1 MRLTRSGVAI
11 LIVAIG
17 CFIAGRVFGTL
28 ELYLL
33 GAIAAV
39 SLLLAMLFTSTTK
52 LSIAIS
58 RTATPVRLR
67 VGTPARVDLRL
78 GNKAKRSTPVL
89 RLRDEVE
96 GTRAATL
103 MLAPIAPAS
112 DATVAYRLPTRR
124 RGHLAVGPLDFTFE
138 DPLGLTRSVVRASRA
153 ITLTVHTE
161 LIDLDTLQGVAGRDP
176 TADQQRRRTLA
187 AGGDEFFALRPYV
200 NGDDLRRVHWRAS
213 ARTGE
218 LVVKQEERPRTGR
231 VTILLDRQRLAYTEE
246 GFERAVSGALSTL
259 HAAWKSDD
267 ALRFATSGTSRYA
280 DIRSRGELDAI
291 DEQLALID
299 TADSASLITSIDE
312 LGKVGHGGTLV
323 VITGSASPDLNR
335 AIDNARRSFGTILTV
350 VCDASRD
357 ELPVGTMIFNNPE
370 SFARQWSERLR
381 TGAAR

>member
-39 SLLLAMLFTSTTK
+39 CLLLAMLFTSTTK

-78 GNKAKRSTPVL
+78 GNQAKRSTPVL

-103 MLAPIAPAS
+103 MLAPIAPAA

-124 RGHLAVGPLDFTFE
+124 RGHLAIGPLDFTFE

-161 LIDLDTLQGVAGRDP
+161 LIELDALHAVAGRDP
-176 TADQQRRRTLA
+176 TADQQKRRTLA

-200 NGDDLRRVHWRAS
+200 NGDELRRVHWRAS

-231 VTILLDRQRLAYTEE
+231 VTILLDRQRLAYTDE

-291 DEQLALID
+291 DEQLALIN

-312 LGKVGHGGTLV
+312 LGKIGHGGTLV

-350 VCDASRD
+350 VCDASQD
-357 ELPVGTMIFNNPE
+357 ELPAETLIFNNPE
-370 SFARQWSERLR
+370 SFARQWSECLR
-381 TGAAR
+381 TGAQR

>member
-1 MRLTRSGVAI
+1 MRLTRSGIAI
-11 LIVAIG
+11 LIVSVG
-17 CFIAGRVFGTL
+17 CFVAGRVFGTL

-39 SLLLAMLFTSTTK
+39 VLLLAVLFTSTTK

-67 VGTPARVDLRL
+67 TGTPARVDLRL
-78 GNKAKRSTPVL
+78 GNQAKRSTPVL

-103 MLAPIAPAS
+103 MLAPILPGS
-112 DATVAYRLPTRR
+112 EATVAYRLPTRR

-138 DPLGLTRSVVRASRA
+138 DPFGLTRSVVRASRA
-153 ITLTVHTE
+153 ITLTVHAE
-161 LIDLDTLQGVAGRDP
+161 LIELDALHAVAGRDP
-176 TADQQRRRTLA
+176 TADQQKRRTLA
-187 AGGDEFFALRPYV
+187 SGGDEFFALRPYV
-200 NGDDLRRVHWRAS
+200 NGDELRRVHWRAS

-231 VTILLDRQRLAYTEE
+231 VTILLDRQRLTYTED
-246 GFERAVSGALSTL
+246 GFERAVTGALSML

-291 DEQLALID
+291 DEQLATID
-299 TADSASLITSIDE
+299 TTDSASLITSIDE
-312 LGKVGHGGTLV
+312 LGKIGHGGTLV
-323 VITGSASPDLNR
+323 VITGRATSDLRSAV
-335 AIDNARRSFGTILTV
+335 DNAQRSFGTILTV
-350 VCDASRD
+350 VCDESVD
-357 ELPVGTMIFNNPE
+357 ETPPGTIIFNTAPSLE
-370 SFARQWSERLR
+370 RQWSERMHL
-381 TGAAR
+381 GASR

>member
-1 MRLTRSGVAI
+1 MRLTRSGVAV

-17 CFIAGRVFGTL
+17 CFAAGRIFGTL

-33 GAIAAV
+33 GAIAAAA
-39 SLLLAMLFTSTTK
+39 LLLALLFTSTTK
-52 LSIAIS
+52 LSIGIS

-78 GNKAKRSTPVL
+78 SNQAKRSTPVL

-103 MLAPIAPAS
+103 MLAPIPQAS

-124 RGHLAVGPLDFTFE
+124 RGHLSVGPLDLTFE
-138 DPLGLTRSVVRASRA
+138 DPFGLTRSIVRASRA
-153 ITLTVHTE
+153 ITLTVHAE
-161 LIDLDTLQGVAGRDP
+161 LIELEALQAVAGRDP
-176 TADQQRRRTLA
+176 TADQQKRRTLA
-187 AGGDEFFALRPYV
+187 SGGSEFFALRPYV
-200 NGDDLRRVHWRAS
+200 NGDELRRVHWRAT

-231 VTILLDRQRLAYTEE
+231 VTVLLDQQQRSYSDE
-246 GFERAVSGALSTL
+246 GFERAVSAALSTL

-291 DEQLALID
+291 DEQLALTSPTD
-299 TADSASLITSIDE
+299 TASLITSIDE

-323 VITGSASPDLNR
+323 VITGRSSTDLGR
-335 AIDNARRSFGTILTV
+335 AIDNAQRSFGTILTV
-350 VCDASRD
+350 VCDQSSE
-357 ELPVGTMIFNNPE
+357 ELPAGAMVFENTD
-370 SFARQWSERLR
+370 SFAQQWSERLR
-381 TGAAR
+381 VGAQR